1 MEANTKLEVSH
12 SGSYL
17 TGPALAGGLIQ
28 LVGAAQAILA
38 DALSFLVSVA
48 TIAWIRQSEP
58 SPRLEGQPRLGVLA
72 EIRDGLRL
80 VFGNR
85 ILRSMALL
93 LTAGAVGF
101 LLVRPSQ
108 FRGGLRGLRYSR
120 VARVAWP
127 LEG

>member
-1 MEANTKLEVSH
+1 AGRADLLEANTKLEVSH

-17 TGPALAGGLIQ
+17 AGPALAGGLIQ

-38 DALSFLVSVA
+38 DALSFLVSIA
-48 TIAWIRQSEP
+48 TIAWIWQTEP
-58 SPRLEGQPRLGVLA
+58 SPRLESHPRLGVLG

-93 LTAGAVGF
+93 LPGGAVAF
-101 LLVRPSQ
+101 
-108 FRGGLRGLRYSR
+108 
-120 VARVAWP
+120 P
-127 LEG
+127 LAKPW